1 MKRLT
6 LVACLGLLALLSARR
21 ACADVAPPLQ
31 PPGSNIAPGGQT
43 QVQMLAEKVVLE
55 VAPPDGVRV
64 SADFTMR
71 NLGAAAEQMQVRFP
85 LENPEG
91 WGDGYGRY
99 PQVRGFAA
107 AVDGTPVM
115 TRTIVEPS
123 TPGER
128 SIQWAAFDVA
138 FPVGREVRI
147 GVAYVTRLT
156 GERDPAST
164 GYDDASLLY
173 ILETGAGWR
182 GAIGTA
188 DLILRLPYVATPG
201 NLFLD
206 QGSTPGGRCAGNE
219 VRWHWESLEPTRQ
232 DNWRARLVWPE
243 DWQRILTLEES
254 VQARP
259 DDIAV
264 TVELAEAYRRVGGG
278 SKGFVESEHLA
289 KLSQD
294 VVEQALAR
302 RPDSAELHAEL
313 AVVRW
318 WRFLYCC
325 YPPNAGSPAEPAV
338 QAVRQGLETALR
350 LDPRNE
356 RAAAL
361 SREVQ
366 AWLAQFP
373 TPGPSPTKPRATT
386 TPAPLPT
393 ATPGDRAAA
402 SRGCAPAPAL
412 GLTLAL
418 AVTSVGWHRRNQR

>member
-1 MKRLT
+1 MRRLT
-6 LVACLGLLALLSARR
+6 LVACLGLLALLSAIP

-55 VAPPDGVRV
+55 VTPPDGVRV
-64 SADFTMR
+64 GADFTMR
-71 NLGAAAEQMQVRFP
+71 NLGTAAEQMQVRFP

-99 PQVRGFAA
+99 PQVQGFAA
-107 AVDGTPVM
+107 TVDGTPVM
-115 TRTIVEPS
+115 TRTIVEP
-123 TPGER
+123 TALGER

-138 FPVGREVRI
+138 FPVGRDVRI
-147 GVAYVTRLT
+147 AVSYATRLT
-156 GERDPAST
+156 GERDLALT
-164 GYDDASLLY
+164 FYYDASLLY

-182 GAIGTA
+182 GPIGTA
-188 DLILRLPYVATPG
+188 DLILHLPYAAGPG
-201 NLFLD
+201 NVFLE
-206 QGSTPGGRCAGNE
+206 GGSSTPGGQFAGNE

-243 DWQRILTLEES
+243 DWQRILTLEEA

-259 DDIAV
+259 GDVAA

-278 SKGFVESEHLA
+278 RKGFVESEHLA
-289 KLSQD
+289 QLSQD
-294 VVEQALAR
+294 TVERALAIH
-302 RPDSAELHAEL
+302 PDSAELHAEL

-325 YPPNAGSPAEPAV
+325 YPPNGSPADPAV
-338 QAVRQGLETALR
+338 QAVRQGLETALG
-350 LDPRNE
+350 LDPQNE

-386 TPAPLPT
+386 TPASLPT

-402 SRGCAPAPAL
+402 SRGCAPSAAL

-418 AVTSVGWHRRNQR
+418 IATSASWRRSQR